1 MSYIPDY
8 RKETDKLNKEDQ
20 LYIQGYRQAVSD
32 MQNFFDSRD
41 EDYTMVDEVV
51 ENVKSE
57 LAEYM
62 VGSEIELVCA
72 IFDEADYLPD
82 DIELIDGGGI

>member
-8 RKETDKLNKEDQ
+8 RNETDKLNAEDQ

-41 EDYTMVDEVV
+41 EDYAMVDEVV
-51 ENVKSE
+51 ESVKSE
-57 LAEYM
+57 LSEYM
-62 VGSEIELVCA
+62 AVSEIELVCA
-72 IFDEADYLPD
+72 IFDEADYLPE
-82 DIELIDGGGI
+82 DIELKDGGGQ

>member
-8 RKETDKLNKEDQ
+8 RNETDKLNAEDQ

-41 EDYTMVDEVV
+41 EDYAMVDEVV
-51 ENVKSE
+51 ESVKSE
-57 LAEYM
+57 LSEYM
-62 VGSEIELVCA
+62 AKRMPKVGGLCLQAESSV
-72 IFDEADYLPD
+72 
-82 DIELIDGGGI
+82 